1 MDTSP
6 KHGLRKYRDEVFV
19 MGAISTSPHAVMS
32 VYEYDTANQSKLN
45 RYVYVHDCQAENFCT
60 LEIAQNGSIIVCN
73 KKQSF
78 ILLMTPKGEVLS
90 RHGVALS
97 EATLQ
102 DVEPASLNQAILSR
116 YQQPAHLLTSPVIC
130 GMFDDKILIADTGNF
145 RLLLFDVDSKT
156 FSVLDT
162 GPISCVGA
170 EKVENRLYVACTSA
184 VDHSKFPGNER
195 KYHVYENML
204 LLYGIE

>member
-1 MDTSP
+1 M
-6 KHGLRKYRDEVFV
+6 
-19 MGAISTSPHAVMS
+19 
-32 VYEYDTANQSKLN
+32 
-45 RYVYVHDCQAENFCT
+45 T
-60 LEIAQNGSIIVCN
+60 LE
-73 KKQSF
+73 
-78 ILLMTPKGEVLS
+78 GEVLS
-90 RHGVALS
+90 RHGVAVS
-97 EATLQ
+97 ETTLE
-102 DVEPASLNQAILSR
+102 DVEPAALNQAILSR